1 MALPTPRVA
10 IVIPCF
16 RDGAL
21 LREAVA
27 SIREAE
33 PIERVIVNDGSDDTE
48 TLVALDE
55 CAAAGWK
62 VVHQGNRGPA
72 AALQRG
78 IDESTA
84 PLVFRLD
91 ADDLL
96 EPGALRVLADALESH
111 PEAGFAYG
119 DFAFFGLQE
128 GVWRAPPFDPWTVL
142 YGNFW
147 SPSVCV
153 RRSVLEAIGG
163 LVPGWRYEDW
173 NLYMRFADHGV
184 SGVHAGCIT
193 YRRRLQAGR
202 RQEKQNAC
210 HREIYRQ
217 MRVEHAA
224 LFARRRESL
233 QAVRPP
239 MWQRIAY
246 PLFLG
251 ARYALPPPMH
261 RAALYIKLRR
271 GARRAS

>member
-55 CAAAGWK
+55 CAAAGWR
-62 VVHQGNRGPA
+62 VVHQENRGLA

-96 EPGALRVLADALESH
+96 EPGALADLADVLDANLQ
-111 PEAGFAYG
+111 AGFAYG
-119 DFAFFGLQE
+119 DFAFFGQME
-128 GVWRAPPFDPWTVL
+128 GVWRAPAFDPWTVL

-147 SPSVCV
+147 SPSACF
-153 RRSVLEAIGG
+153 RREVLRQVGG
-163 LVPGWRYEDW
+163 FVPGWDYEDW
-173 NLYMRFADHGV
+173 NLYMRLAAAGI
-184 SGVHAGCIT
+184 SGVHAGRIT
-193 YRRRLQAGR
+193 YRRRLQVGR
-202 RQEKQNAC
+202 MQAAQNAR

-217 MRVEHAA
+217 MRIDHAA

-233 QAVRPP
+233 RQVRPP
-239 MWQRIAY
+239 LWRRVAY

-251 ARYALPPPMH
+251 QRRLLPGPIYRMAVRIRLYRGGL
-261 RAALYIKLRR
+261 RA
-271 GARRAS
+271 G